1 MPTAREE
8 IHQQLCEL
16 AECAEKLRKALL
28 RYRNANV
35 VLAELLA
42 DGTPTIEALERVR
55 SSQLRPELTDALDEF
70 SGARHKARLTLL
82 ALAVEE
88 GASMAEAGRSFSVSR
103 QLASRLIAERER
115 DSRRSRS

>member
-1 MPTAREE
+1 MSKAREE
-8 IHQQLCEL
+8 IPEQLREL
-16 AECAEKLRKALL
+16 ADCAENLRKALL
-28 RYRNANV
+28 RYRKANI

-42 DGTPTIEALERVR
+42 DGTPTIEALERAR
-55 SSQLRPELTDALDEF
+55 ASQLRPELTDALDEF
-70 SGARHKARLTLL
+70 SGSRHKARLTLL

-103 QLASRLIAERER
+103 QLASRLIAERQR